1 MVKFALRDRS
11 HSAWRR
17 TYWRTGLLAI
27 AAVGMIG
34 TVGSPGL
41 AHAGPAGVGDA
52 SAVIDDLKAKGYRVI
67 VSKSGAAT
75 DLSRCVASVEEQ
87 SPVYSARPARDVR
100 NAPTTVSV
108 IDHKVALVSITC

>member
-1 MVKFALRDRS
+1 M
-11 HSAWRR
+11 
-17 TYWRTGLLAI
+17 
-27 AAVGMIG
+27 
-34 TVGSPGL
+34 
-41 AHAGPAGVGDA
+41 
-52 SAVIDDLKAKGYRVI
+52 I

-87 SPVYSARPARDVR
+87 SPVYSAQPARDVR